1 MLAAALLAA
10 AIGMIV
16 YGWWRG
22 RSIASFV
29 ARAVRGPSRDR
40 RRATLGWAAGITAM
54 YGATALFALALLGRL
69 DALHALPPELAA
81 ASRTLGIAPL
91 SAIGIRDVTG
101 AIAGGF
107 LGGAI
112 LVALTAWRRHRAID
126 LGYRSPAIAA
136 SRVEAGAALL
146 LAAAAGFGEEVFF
159 RLAVPLLVAIVS
171 GSGVAGCAV
180 GWALF
185 TIAHRYQGWRAMAA
199 VGLVG
204 LVLAWLYLA
213 TGSLWLVVLL
223 HTIVDANALVIR
235 PWLERAFARH
245 SA

>member
-22 RSIASFV
+22 RSIAASV
-29 ARAVRGPSRDR
+29 ARAVRGQSRDR
-40 RRATLGWAAGITAM
+40 RRATLGWAAGIAAM
-54 YGATALFALALLGRL
+54 YGVTALTALALLGRL
-69 DALHALPPELAA
+69 DALSTLPPELAA
-81 ASRTLGIAPL
+81 ARALGIAPL
-91 SAIGIRDVTG
+91 SAIGIRDVAG

-112 LVALTAWRRHRAID
+112 LVALTAWRRRRTID
-126 LGYRSPAIAA
+126 LGYRSSAIAA
-136 SRVEAGAALL
+136 SRAEASAALV
-146 LAAAAGFGEEVFF
+146 LAAAAGFGEELFF
-159 RLAVPLLVAIVS
+159 RLAVPLLVAIVF

-223 HTIVDANALVIR
+223 HTIIDANALVIR
-235 PWLERAFARH
+235 PWLERVFARRDV
-245 SA
+245 